1 MPFIMAYPV
10 VSFLRHR
17 AYTKKHGDGAAEQRD
32 EPAAIARQILPAAVF
47 PRFPTRELFA
57 DMLRRLDVSLQVIRQ
72 PFSGVFRHTQH
83 DRYPLERPR
92 EIRGASSMARFA

>member
-57 DMLRRLDVSLQVIRQ
+57 DMLRRLDVSLQVIRR
-72 PFSGVFRHTQH
+72 PFSGV
-83 DRYPLERPR
+83 
-92 EIRGASSMARFA
+92 M